1 MHTSLRA
8 GKIRQKHSNLCL
20 LLVVLYCFKMY
31 NQYSLTQEFV
41 MTSGDG
47 LEICLPLLLLVS
59 CGVRMVSDFL
69 RTPHPD
75 VSSF

>member
-1 MHTSLRA
+1 
-8 GKIRQKHSNLCL
+8 
-20 LLVVLYCFKMY
+20 
-31 NQYSLTQEFV
+31 

-69 RTPHPD
+69 KGGHFVLMYQAFKSVPVVRPLI
-75 VSSF
+75 V